1 MPEDAYTTV
10 MRDQKSSSTCRIIV
24 NVATIKVDQQTCILL
39 ENQALQAVLP
49 LADVIFWN
57 GWKLSQRPG

>member
-49 LADVIFWN
+49 LADVIF
-57 GWKLSQRPG
+57 